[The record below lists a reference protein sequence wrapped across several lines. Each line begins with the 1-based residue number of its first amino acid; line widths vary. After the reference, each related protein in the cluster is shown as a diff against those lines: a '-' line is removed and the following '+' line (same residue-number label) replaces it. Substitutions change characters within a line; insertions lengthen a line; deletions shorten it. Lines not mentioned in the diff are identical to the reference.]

1 MDTPCFRRKA
11 HASIKMTCI
20 PYKLSQHTSVS
31 SVRDMRIFFILGGIQ
46 MKKGLTLSD
55 ILVTVLVSVIFAVIY
70 NLWWIVNN
78 TVQPLGLHLDQL
90 MYGMWFSAAVV
101 AYFIIPKMGIALL
114 AEFAAGAGETI
125 LMGRFD
131 IPTIIYA
138 LLQGLACEIVFAIF
152 RYKSRALMVAVLAGM
167 AAAIISLPIDWYY
180 GYLNEVATWNLIL
193 LISFRVISGAVLA
206 GVFPYILVKALDQT
220 GVTKLFR
227 PASKDDYDTL

>member
-1 MDTPCFRRKA
+1 
-11 HASIKMTCI
+11 
-20 PYKLSQHTSVS
+20 
-31 SVRDMRIFFILGGIQ
+31 

-55 ILVTVLVSVIFAVIY
+55 ILVTVLISVIFAVIY

-78 TVQPLGLHLDQL
+78 TVQPLGLHIDQL

-101 AYFIIPKMGIALL
+101 AYLIIPKMGIALL

-125 LMGRFD
+125 MMGRFD

-152 RYKSRALMVAVLAGM
+152 RYKSRALMVAILAGM

-180 GYLNEVATWNLIL
+180 GYLNEVAKWNLIL
-193 LISFRVISGAVLA
+193 LIAFRVISGAVLA
-206 GVFPYILVKALDQT
+206 GIFPYYLVKALDQT

-227 PASKDDYDTL
+227 PASKDDYDIL